1 MNKPQNCEI
10 RIRGNLS
17 GNWSDWLDGL
27 TIKAQSGKD
36 TILQGILPDQSALL
50 GVLGKIHALNLK
62 ITLVKMEKIDE
73 S

>member
-1 MNKPQNCEI
+1 MNKPQTYEI
-10 RIRGNLS
+10 HIRGNLS

-27 TIKAQSGKD
+27 TIKAQSGKE

-62 ITLVKMEKIDE
+62 ITLVEMEKNDE